1 MRYDSFIDKL
11 YHKLDAMDLDYRLN
25 NESQCKCDLVIVFSK
40 ITPAEMQAVSTMVKK
55 LTQIVVK
62 EDVVFVRDGSVAEYD
77 SVKEY
82 LDAFKVHLETIR
94 LNRLI
99 RDEENYKEDL
109 EFLEAKLKFLIFM
122 SQKKRTAKE
131 IEEFLSQ
138 FPSRISIKLSAIQIV
153 KLSED
158 HIKETRKEI
167 ERIKGK
173 IKETQALIKEQRK
186 VVAELAKKKPAPKS
200 AKLVFSSSPASSP
213 VLDGVEV
220 FTIEEQDEDEE
231 QTEEIDV

>member
-1 MRYDSFIDKL
+1 
-11 YHKLDAMDLDYRLN
+11 
-25 NESQCKCDLVIVFSK
+25 VFSK
-40 ITPAEMQAVSTMVKK
+40 ISPAELEAISTMVKK

-62 EDVVFVRDGSVAEYD
+62 EDVVFVRDGAVAEYN

-82 LDAFKVHLETIR
+82 LDAFKVHLENIR

-99 RDEENYKEDL
+99 RDEEDYRDDL

-131 IEEFLSQ
+131 IENFSQ
-138 FPSRISIKLSAIQIV
+138 FPGRISTRLSAIQII

-158 HIKETRKEI
+158 HIEETREEI
-167 ERIKGK
+167 ERIKAK
-173 IKETQALIKEQRK
+173 IKETQALIKAQRK

-200 AKLVFSSSPASSP
+200 AKLVFSTSPQFP
-213 VLDGVEV
+213 QLRWN
-220 FTIEEQDEDEE
+220 
-231 QTEEIDV
+231 